1 MQEESVEFG
10 GQKRKVRR
18 DTGGTQEAR
27 NPEEMKQVSKSY
39 VGAWLSSRNGLFHLP
54 FPWTS
59 NSNSSVISEL
69 TMAPPWRQRMRR
81 PPLMHLKTMNTI
93 SQVEKYVPCG
103 ICLQDEEFPI
113 DCFSLRWLN
122 TAYVDKGLGNT
133 KWLTRLSITKCQVF
147 LMHGV
152 QGKGSI
158 GEIICLPS

>member
-18 DTGGTQEAR
+18 DTGGTQEAK

-39 VGAWLSSRNGLFHLP
+39 VGAWLGSRNGLFHLP

-59 NSNSSVISEL
+59 NPNSCHLRIGSSLKTENEE
-69 TMAPPWRQRMRR
+69 T
-81 PPLMHLKTMNTI
+81 PLMHLKTMNTI

-113 DCFSLRWLN
+113 DCFSLR
-122 TAYVDKGLGNT
+122 
-133 KWLTRLSITKCQVF
+133 
-147 LMHGV
+147 
-152 QGKGSI
+152 
-158 GEIICLPS
+158 